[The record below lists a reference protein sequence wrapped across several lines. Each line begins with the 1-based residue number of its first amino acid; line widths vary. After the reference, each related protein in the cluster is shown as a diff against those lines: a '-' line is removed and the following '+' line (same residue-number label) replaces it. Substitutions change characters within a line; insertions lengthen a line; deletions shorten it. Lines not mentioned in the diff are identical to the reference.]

1 MKMKIKLIIAWIGNL
16 IDAFATVYLLSN
28 YSCFYEVN
36 PFMAWLL
43 QFPVLAVVCKLVVI
57 SVILAFLYYA
67 ERDKCTEAVAG
78 FAAVWYGVIGVWN
91 LGLLGMAMLIK

>member
-28 YSCFYEVN
+28 YSCFYEIN

-43 QFPVLAVVCKLVVI
+43 QFPILAIVCKLVVI
-57 SVILAFLYYA
+57 SVILAYLYYA

-78 FAAVWYGVIGVWN
+78 FAAIWYGGIGAYY
-91 LGLLGMAMLIK
+91 LILLGITKLL